1 MKPWS
6 MVRDTVCNNFHL
18 QHIHYVTT
26 KPCGVTSLKTAIFIA
41 TDVRTENVSEL
52 WITPAISLRLINN
65 NRLNFPLNTGKMEVK
80 KPEVSLAV
88 HK

>member
-1 MKPWS
+1 

-26 KPCGVTSLKTAIFIA
+26 KPYGVTSLKIAIFIA

-52 WITPAISLRLINN
+52 WITPANSLRLINN
-65 NRLNFPLNTGKMEVK
+65 KNKLNFPLNADSRFG
-80 KPEVSLAV
+80 S
-88 HK
+88 